1 MTWDPFLKVLVVVMR
16 MAPCYLIFV
25 EKKFELLNPYES
37 FQTFFLQETC
47 QLNCL
52 FCSLTVTQVSMD
64 IKEK

>member
-37 FQTFFLQETC
+37 FQTFFSPRDLPAK
-47 QLNCL
+47 LSVL
-52 FCSLTVTQVSMD
+52 FFDCHSSVHGH
-64 IKEK
+64 